1 VGPSFVLDTRCGTS
15 YGSVYGAVIDSGRRL
30 YVADAM
36 QMREMAF
43 SLGDG
48 PVAGTAVAPDP
59 ALRKA
64 GSDVIRDTVLG
75 LARLHGFSPERR

>member
-1 VGPSFVLDTRCGTS
+1 
-15 YGSVYGAVIDSGRRL
+15 
-30 YVADAM
+30 M